1 MSKCTEV
8 EFFWWE
14 MYTMSEE
21 SIKEGNW
28 VYFAGKKF
36 SEWFDFKAGC
46 YLVLKNPNPD
56 LKEYNLYIQRTFI
69 KAGVNTGALRGTV
82 YLGYHIPLDEN
93 IKKITATTCKTLIS
107 LGVPAMEHTIAE
119 QLRASIAE
127 DEIELERMR
136 KLLPV
141 DVCEV
146 CGNASCKGDCEPKLV
161 CAACIRGTCDGDCEY
176 ILYYD
181 NSDDYK
187 CKRCGTK
194 VSRERHTCPYQSDM
208 HNDKESLCNC
218 CSNCY
223 DNCAGD
229 I

>member
-21 SIKEGNW
+21 PIKEGNW

-141 DVCEV
+141 DVREV

>member
-21 SIKEGNW
+21 PIKEGDW
-28 VYFAGKKF
+28 VYYAGKKF
-36 SEWFDFKAGC
+36 TEWFDFKAGC
-46 YLVLKNPNPD
+46 YLVLKNPNPH
-56 LKEYNLYIQRTFI
+56 LKEYNLYIRCTFI
-69 KAGVNTGALRGTV
+69 NYNPGSLSGTV

-93 IKKITATTCKTLIS
+93 IKKITATTCKTLIA

-127 DEIELERMR
+127 DEIERERMR

-141 DVCEV
+141 DVCGT

-161 CAACIRGTCDGDCEY
+161 CAACIRGTCDGNHEY

-181 NSDDYK
+181 NSNDYK
-187 CKRCGTK
+187 CERCGTK
-194 VSRERHTCPYQSDM
+194 VDGERHTCPYKRDIYE
-208 HNDKESLCNC
+208 DEKSLCNC
-218 CSNCY
+218 CSDCC
-223 DNCAGD
+223 DACAGD